1 MCERGERMC
10 ERGEWV
16 CERGEWVC
24 ERGEWDVV
32 VAVLLAVLLMMI
44 CTHIRSMADSSD
56 TAK

>member
-1 MCERGERMC
+1 MC

-44 CTHIRSMADSSD
+44 CTYIRSMADSSD